1 MAEASNTPTLEVVSS
16 AERPEPLELVVV
28 EDGSGVVSALQ
39 LSRLG
44 ISPGA
49 HLKVVPVD
57 GTETPR
63 RPRRS
68 VRGAL
73 AGTAAVPSWVEFEEA
88 SRAAIEDVEARYQPE
103 GRWASE
109 NP

>member
-1 MAEASNTPTLEVVSS
+1 MSS
-16 AERPEPLELVVV
+16 AEHPEPLELVVI

-49 HLKVVPVD
+49 HLKVVLVD

-68 VRGAL
+68 VRGVL
-73 AGTAAVPSWVEFEEA
+73 AGTAPVPSWGEFEAA
-88 SRAAIEDVEARYQPE
+88 SRAATADVEMRYQAG